1 MTVNDTIPPE
11 MRRLVVTSSG
21 SGNSVADCVVEV
33 QTVPTPTPKFNEI
46 LIKVVAAPVNPSD
59 YGGWYRPGPTTTYP
73 LPMGKEGCGIVV
85 ASGGMTSSFKC
96 PIGSKVGFIIS
107 DNMQGSYSEYVTVSA
122 LTGAFLMPADVPIEE
137 CASFFVNPY
146 TAVGILD
153 TAERANSSCKAIV
166 HTAAASQLGQMLN
179 KLAST
184 KDMEIINIVRRP
196 EQKELLEQLG
206 AKHIIVTDGDD
217 VETWKTELR
226 SKVKELGVTHAFD
239 AVSGE
244 MTGHILDCMPS
255 GGVVYLYGGL
265 AGKAS
270 GINPLDLIYR
280 RKQLKGFLLT
290 SWLFEGGTMKMVRRM
305 MSASGVVNAG
315 LVENGWARSQFLDT
329 TMEEAHAE
337 IVRLLSSSSTGNKL
351 RIRFDGAK

>member
-1 MTVNDTIPPE
+1 M
-11 MRRLVVTSSG
+11 TSSG
-21 SGNSVADCVVEV
+21 SGSSVADCVVEV
-33 QTVPTPTPKFNEI
+33 QTVPTPTPKFNEV

-96 PIGSKVGFIIS
+96 PVKSKVGFIIN
-107 DNMQGSYSEYVTVSA
+107 DNSQGSYSEYVTVSA
-122 LTGAFLMPADVPIEE
+122 LTGAFHMLDDVPIEE

-179 KLAST
+179 KLAVT

-196 EQKELLEQLG
+196 EQKELLEELG

-239 AVSGE
+239 AVSGD

-255 GGVVYLYGGL
+255 GGVVYLYGGH
-265 AGKAS
+265 AGKAN

-290 SWLFEGGTMKMVRRM
+290 SWLYEGGTMRM
-305 MSASGVVNAG
+305 IPRIMSASGVVNAG
-315 LVENGWARSQFLDT
+315 LQNPDGWARSQFFDT
-329 TMEEAHAE
+329 TMEKAHAE
-337 IVRLLSSSSTGNKL
+337 IVRLLSGSSTGKKL
-351 RIRFDGAK
+351 RIRFDGVK

>member
-1 MTVNDTIPPE
+1 MTANDTIPQE

-21 SGNSVADCVVEV
+21 SGSSVADCIVEV
-33 QTVPTPTPKFNEI
+33 QTVPTPKPKFNEV

-122 LTGAFLMPADVPIEE
+122 LTGAFHMPDDVPIEE

-179 KLAST
+179 KLAVT

-196 EQKELLEQLG
+196 EQKDILEQLG
-206 AKHIIVTDGDD
+206 AKHIIVTDGED

-239 AVSGE
+239 AVSGD

-255 GGVVYLYGGL
+255 GGTVYLYGGL
-265 AGKAS
+265 AGNAS

-290 SWLFEGGTMKMVRRM
+290 SWLYEGGTMRMIPRM

-315 LVENGWARSQFLDT
+315 LAADGWARSQFLDT
-329 TMEEAHAE
+329 TMEVAHAE
-337 IVRLLSSSSTGNKL
+337 IVRLLSSSSTGKKL
-351 RIRFDGAK
+351 RIRFDGVK